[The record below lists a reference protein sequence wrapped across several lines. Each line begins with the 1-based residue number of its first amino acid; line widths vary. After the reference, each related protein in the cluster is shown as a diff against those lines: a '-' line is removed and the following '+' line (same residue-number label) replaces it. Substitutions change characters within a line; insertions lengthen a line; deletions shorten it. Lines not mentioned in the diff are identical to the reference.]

1 MLEIRD
7 IEKRFGS
14 QTALAGMNLSI
25 HEGEFV
31 SLLGPSGCG
40 KTTLLRIIAGL
51 ETADSGDIIW
61 KGQSLSKLPARD
73 RPFNMVFQRYALFP
87 HLNVFDNVAFGL
99 RLKKTP
105 ESEIKNRVEEALA
118 LVDLNNLSERGS
130 EQLSGGQQQR
140 VALARALVNRPQVL
154 LLDEPLSALDQQL
167 RLRVQ
172 AELRMLQKKLGLTFI
187 LVTHDQDEAMAVSD
201 RIAVLNHG
209 VLEQFSSPKEIYD
222 RPASAFCASFI
233 GRANQFNGT
242 GQKQPNGMVT
252 FNLNGQPIQGT
263 SQCDRLSQTADACP
277 VQVFVRPDKVKLSD
291 GGSGQNRISVKVVQS
306 VFRGTHHE
314 VFAQAEDGTM
324 IHVASPQALSADQK
338 ITLAFAPEDTFI
350 FMADE
355 PKFEA
360 RL

>member
-14 QTALAGMNLSI
+14 QIALAGMNLSI
-25 HEGEFV
+25 REGEFV

-51 ETADSGDIIW
+51 ESADSGEIIW
-61 KGQSLSKLPARD
+61 KGQSLSKLPARE

-87 HLNVFDNVAFGL
+87 HLNVFENVAFGL
-99 RLKKTP
+99 RLKKVS
-105 ESEIKNRVEEALA
+105 ESEIKNRVDEALA
-118 LVDLNNLSERGS
+118 LVDLEKLSERGG

-167 RLRVQ
+167 RFRVQ

-201 RIAVLNHG
+201 RIAVLNRG
-209 VLEQFSSPKEIYD
+209 KLEQFATPGEIYD

-233 GRANQFNGT
+233 GRANQFNGV
-242 GQKQPNGMVT
+242 GQKQSNGMVA
-252 FNLNGQPIQGT
+252 FNLNGQPIHGV
-263 SQCDRLSQTADACP
+263 SQCDRLSSSSQPSP
-277 VQVFVRPDKVKLSD
+277 VQVFVRPDRVRLNETS
-291 GGSGQNRISVKVVQS
+291 GGQNVVSVKVVQS

-314 VFAQAEDGTM
+314 VFAQAADGTM
-324 IHVASPQALSADQK
+324 IHVASPQALSTDQK
-338 ITLAFAPEDTFI
+338 LTVSFAPEDTFI
-350 FMADE
+350 FME
-355 PKFEA
+355 E
-360 RL
+360 RQNL

>member
-14 QTALAGMNLSI
+14 QIALAGMNLSI
-25 HEGEFV
+25 KEGEFV

-51 ETADSGDIIW
+51 ETADAGDILW
-61 KGQSLSKLPARD
+61 KSQSLSKLPARE

-105 ESEIKNRVEEALA
+105 ESEIKSRVDEALS
-118 LVDLNNLSERGS
+118 LVDLQTFGERGS

-172 AELRMLQKKLGLTFI
+172 AELRLLQKKLGLTFI

-209 VLEQFSSPKEIYD
+209 VLEQFASPKEIYD

-233 GRANQFNGT
+233 GRANQFSGT
-242 GQKQPNGMVT
+242 GKKQANGMIT
-252 FNLNGQPIQGT
+252 FSLDGQPIQGV
-263 SQCDRLSQTADACP
+263 SQCNRLSQSSQSSP
-277 VQVFVRPDKVKLSD
+277 VEVFVRPDKVQINEGS
-291 GGSGQNRISVKVVQS
+291 SGQNVISVKVVQS

-314 VFAQAEDGTM
+314 VFAQASDGTM
-324 IHVASPQALSADQK
+324 IHVASPLALSADQK
-338 ITLAFAPEDTFI
+338 ITISFSPEDTFI
-350 FMADE
+350 FMSE
-355 PKFEA
+355 SRNK
-360 RL
+360 

>member
-1 MLEIRD
+1 MLEIRG

-25 HEGEFV
+25 REGEFV

-51 ETADSGDIIW
+51 ESADAGDILW
-61 KGQSLSKLPARD
+61 KGQSLSNLPARE

-87 HLNVFDNVAFGL
+87 HLNVFENVAFGL
-99 RLKKTP
+99 RLKKVS
-105 ESEIKNRVEEALA
+105 ELEIKSRVDEALA
-118 LVDLNNLSERGS
+118 LVDLQKLGARGS

-172 AELRMLQKKLGLTFI
+172 AELRLLQKKLGLTFI

-209 VLEQFSSPKEIYD
+209 ELEQFASPQEIYD

-233 GRANQFNGT
+233 GRANQFSGT
-242 GQKQPNGMVT
+242 GQKQSNGM
-252 FNLNGQPIQGT
+252 FAFSLNGQPIQGV
-263 SQCDRLSQTADACP
+263 SQCERLSKTSEASA
-277 VQVFVRPDKVKLSD
+277 VQVFVRPDKIRLSE
-291 GGSGQNRISVKVVQS
+291 GSGGQNLISVKVVQS

-314 VFAQAEDGTM
+314 VFAQAGDGTM
-324 IHVASPQALSADQK
+324 IHVASPHALSTDQK
-338 ITLAFAPEDTFI
+338 VSLSFSPEDTFI
-350 FMADE
+350 FMATE
-355 PKFEA
+355 G
-360 RL
+360 LSQ